1 MVQSNSLW
9 LHRLQH
15 ARLPWPSL
23 SPRICSDSC
32 LLSQWCYPTI
42 SSSAIPFSSCLQ
54 SLPAWGSFLMSQL
67 FASGGQIIDASG
79 SASDLLVSIQGW
91 FPLGLIGLILQSKGP
106 SRVFSS
112 TAILK
117 LLYGPTLISV
127 HDHWKNHSFD
137 YMDLCWQW
145 CLCFLI
151 HYLGVS

>member
-54 SLPAWGSFLMSQL
+54 SLPAWGSFLRSQL
-67 FASGGQIIDASG
+67 IASGGQSIGA
-79 SASDLLVSIQGW
+79 SASVHQWIFRTDFLYDWLVWSLCSSGDSQESSPAPQFKSI
-91 FPLGLIGLILQSKGP
+91 
-106 SRVFSS
+106 SS
-112 TAILK
+112 SVLS
-117 LLYGPTLISV
+117 LLYSPTLTSV
-127 HDHWKNHSFD
+127 QDDWNNHSFD
-137 YMDLCWQW
+137 STNFCQRSDV
-145 CLCFLI
+145 FAF
-151 HYLGVS
+151 